1 MRPSGDADA
10 VADGRERVTR
20 WLILVGEPRI
30 LAPSARASRTS
41 DDRTPAETEEEQ
53 LRKRGFVAVLAVFAV
68 AFSAVFAGCGG
79 GDDGQTLKIVS
90 DLPLQGSNLVQTEQ
104 MVEAI
109 EYVLELAENKA
120 GDYTIEYESF
130 DDAIAST
137 GNWDEALCASNA
149 RTYADDE
156 SIVGVI
162 GTYNSGCAAIIMPI
176 LNEAGVAMLSP
187 ANTYAGLTHAAPGTE
202 PGEPDKYFPSG
213 ERNYA
218 RVVASDDFQGRVGAQ
233 FLKDEGVTSVFILD
247 DKELYGKGVADA
259 FEDAA
264 REVGLTVAGHEGWDK
279 DAPNYTALMTKI
291 KATGAD
297 AVYIGGVSP
306 NNGGQLV
313 KDKVAVLGDNEQ
325 VKLLVTDGFV
335 LDSLFDDA
343 GAENLNGAWGT
354 APTLPA
360 DQIAGAGAEFV
371 DGFQERIGADANIQ
385 VYTLYAATAAQVM
398 LDAIARSDGSR
409 SDVIAKMFETE
420 LTDTATGP
428 MSFNEDGD
436 PAAGT
441 EQLFRAD
448 GAQGTWVW
456 NKSLTVG

>member
-1 MRPSGDADA
+1 L
-10 VADGRERVTR
+10 T
-20 WLILVGEPRI
+20 
-30 LAPSARASRTS
+30 
-41 DDRTPAETEEEQ
+41 
-53 LRKRGFVAVLAVFAV
+53 AVLAALAV
-68 AFSAVFAGCGG
+68 ALSIVLAGCGG
-79 GDDGQTLKIVS
+79 GGDGGDTVKIVS
-90 DLPLQGSNLVQTEQ
+90 DLPLQGSNLVQTGQ

-120 GDYTIEYESF
+120 GDYTVEFESF

-137 GNWDEALCASNA
+137 GNWDEATCTSNA

-162 GTYNSGCAAIIMPI
+162 GTYNSGCAALIIPI
-176 LNEAGVAMLSP
+176 LNEAGVAMISP

-202 PGEPDKYFPSG
+202 AGEPDKYYPTG

-218 RVVASDDFQGRVGAQ
+218 RVVASDDFQGKVGAA
-233 FLKDEGVTSVFILD
+233 FLKEQGVKSVYILD
-247 DKELYGKGVADA
+247 DRELYGKGVADA
-259 FEDAA
+259 FEGSAK
-264 REVGLTVAGHEGWDK
+264 EIGLKVAGHEGWDK

-313 KDKVAVLGDNEQ
+313 KDKVSVLGDNEA
-325 VKLLVTDGFV
+325 VKLLVSDGFV

-343 GAENLNGAWGT
+343 GADNVNGAFGT

-360 DQIAGAGAEFV
+360 NKIAGAGAQFV
-371 DGFQERIGADANIQ
+371 DGFQAKIGAGENIQ
-385 VYTLYAATAAQVM
+385 VYTLYAAVAAQVM
-398 LDAIARSDGSR
+398 LDAISRSDGSR
-409 SDVIAKMFETE
+409 ADVLAKMFETNMN
-420 LTDTATGP
+420 DTATGP
-428 MSFNEDGD
+428 MSFNQNGD

-441 EQLFRAD
+441 EQLFKAD
-448 GAQGTWVW
+448 GAQKTWVW
-456 NKSLTVG
+456 TQSLTV

>member
-1 MRPSGDADA
+1 LRNRRFLALLTVLLVTLSV
-10 VADGRERVTR
+10 VA
-20 WLILVGEPRI
+20 
-30 LAPSARASRTS
+30 S
-41 DDRTPAETEEEQ
+41 
-53 LRKRGFVAVLAVFAV
+53 
-68 AFSAVFAGCGG
+68 GCGG
-79 GDDGQTLKIVS
+79 DDDGGQTLKIVS
-90 DLPLQGSNLVQTEQ
+90 DLPLQGSNLVQTGQ
-104 MVEAI
+104 MVDAI
-109 EYVLELAENKA
+109 EYVLEQADNKA

-137 GNWDEALCASNA
+137 GNWDEATCASNA

-162 GTYNSGCAAIIMPI
+162 GTYNSGCAAIIIPI
-176 LNEAGVAMLSP
+176 LNEASVAMLSP
-187 ANTYAGLTHAAPGTE
+187 ANTYAGLTHSAPGTE
-202 PGEPDKYFPSG
+202 PGEPDKYYPTG

-218 RVVASDDFQGRVGAQ
+218 RVVASDDYQGKVGAE
-233 FLKDEGVTSVFILD
+233 FLKNELGVQSVFILD
-247 DKELYGKGVADA
+247 DRELYGKGVADA

-264 REVGLTVAGHEGWDK
+264 KAIGLTVAGHEGWDK

-291 KATGAD
+291 KSTGAD

-313 KDKVAVLGDNEQ
+313 KDKVEILGDNEQ

-343 GAENLNGAWGT
+343 GAENVEGAYGT

-360 DQIAGAGAEFV
+360 SEMTGAGAEFLE
-371 DGFQERIGADANIQ
+371 GFQEKIGADANIQ
-385 VYTLYAATAAQVM
+385 VYTLYAATAAQVF
-398 LDAIARSDGSR
+398 LDAISRSDGSR
-409 SDVIAKMFETE
+409 EDVIAKMFETDLPE
-420 LTDTATGP
+420 TATGP

-441 EQLFRAD
+441 QQLFKANS
-448 GAQGTWVW
+448 AEKHWEW
-456 NKSLTVG
+456 NKSLSLGG

>member
-1 MRPSGDADA
+1 MRQ
-10 VADGRERVTR
+10 R
-20 WLILVGEPRI
+20 
-30 LAPSARASRTS
+30 
-41 DDRTPAETEEEQ
+41 EEQ
-53 LRKRGFVAVLAVFAV
+53 LKNRGFLALLAVLVVTLSVV
-68 AFSAVFAGCGG
+68 AAGCGG
-79 GDDGQTLKIVS
+79 DDDGGGQTLKIVS
-90 DLPLQGSNLVQTEQ
+90 DLPLQGSNLVQTGQ
-104 MVEAI
+104 MVDAI
-109 EYVLELAENKA
+109 EYVIEQADNKA
-120 GDYTIEYESF
+120 GDYTIEFESF

-137 GNWDEALCASNA
+137 GNWDEATCQSNA
-149 RTYADDE
+149 RSYVEDE

-162 GTYNSGCAAIIMPI
+162 GTYNSGCAAVIIPI
-176 LNEAGVAMLSP
+176 LNEAPVAMISP

-218 RVVASDDFQGRVGAQ
+218 RVVASDDFQGKVGAD
-233 FLKDEGVTSVFILD
+233 FLKNDLGVTKVYVLD

-264 REVGLTVAGHEGWDK
+264 KSIGLEVAGHEGWDK

-291 KATGAD
+291 KSTGAD
-297 AVYIGGVSP
+297 AIYIGGVSP

-325 VKLLVTDGFV
+325 VKLLVSDGFV

-343 GAENLNGAWGT
+343 GPENVEGAYGT

-360 DQIAGAGAEFV
+360 SQMTGAGAEFV
-371 DGFQERIGADANIQ
+371 EGFQEEIGEDANIQ
-385 VYTLYAATAAQVM
+385 VYTLYAATAAQVL
-398 LDAIARSDGSR
+398 LDAIERSDGTR
-409 SDVIAKMFETE
+409 EDVIAKMFETD
-420 LTDTATGP
+420 LQDTATGP

-441 EQLFRAD
+441 EQLFKANS
-448 GAQGTWVW
+448 AEKTWQW
-456 NKSLTVG
+456 EKSLTVG